1 MSKLESNIKKIQSF
15 VNYCVQ
21 KVDSS
26 YSYSFSVKQD
36 ILTAEQ
42 FLTATEKELEKVSD
56 EFMVLLR
63 LNPILQQLSDYID
76 ASNFLW
82 DSTFIEALSLDEKRK
97 YSDFKVSLLDS
108 NAYFQNPT
116 QYDEQLPYFSAIIN
130 YAVLSRYI
138 SYLKGLMPVV
148 SATTKAE
155 EVIEEITIEPETNI
169 DIEEPQDFES
179 NFNERQI
186 EILAQCVNELKL
198 FKQLVSAELMHDIFL
213 CKLKEPLRIG
223 KNKNKLLAYLLSSLD
238 NHSLITRE
246 WQSVCAKNGLFLSSG
261 KGVVMQQGNFSSAV
275 AQNNDFPP
283 KDSHIIDNYIKQLK
297 RD

>member
-1 MSKLESNIKKIQSF
+1 M
-15 VNYCVQ
+15 
-21 KVDSS
+21 
-26 YSYSFSVKQD
+26 
-36 ILTAEQ
+36 
-42 FLTATEKELEKVSD
+42 TATEKEVEKVSD
-56 EFMVLLR
+56 EFVVLLR
-63 LNPILQQLSDYID
+63 LNPILQQLSDCID
-76 ASNFLW
+76 TSNFLW

-108 NAYFQNPT
+108 NTYLQNPT
-116 QYDEQLPYFSAIIN
+116 QYDEQLPYLSAIIN

-138 SYLKGLMPVV
+138 SYLKGLMPTVAV
-148 SATTKAE
+148 RAKTE
-155 EVIEEITIEPETNI
+155 EVIEKITVKPEANI
-169 DIEEPQDFES
+169 DIVEEPQDFES
-179 NFNERQI
+179 NFNKKQVEL
-186 EILAQCVNELKL
+186 LAQCVNELKL
-198 FKQLVSAELMHDIFL
+198 FKSLVSAELMHDIFL

-275 AQNNDFPP
+275 AQNNEFPP